1 MPRFLLRG
9 VLDAD
14 EHGFLNSPGLPVYFF
29 VDNAELVGIY
39 GVSCGSAVK
48 MHGGGG
54 LEMFLNPFTQGPARF
69 PYIGTGAVDVGA
81 LILVNDACLVGFGVL
96 VLGIA
101 QSCPE
106 GVGPLEVDLDTSS
119 LQFLEFVCCFGNVG
133 DYYGGLVVAV
143 VGGVAVG
150 GGGGCCLVGMVEL
163 VLPLVK
169 GPGRELA
176 VVGGLF

>member
-1 MPRFLLRG
+1 ML
-9 VLDAD
+9 
-14 EHGFLNSPGLPVYFF
+14 
-29 VDNAELVGIY
+29 
-39 GVSCGSAVK
+39 
-48 MHGGGG
+48 
-54 LEMFLNPFTQGPARF
+54 LNPFTQGPARF
-69 PYIGTGAVDVGA
+69 PYVGTGAVDVGA

-119 LQFLEFVCCFGNVG
+119 FAKFLEFVCCFGNVG

-143 VGGVAVG
+143 VGWVAVG
-150 GGGGCCLVGMVEL
+150 GGQCCLVGMVEL

-176 VVGGLF
+176 VVEGCFDVL

>member
-1 MPRFLLRG
+1 MKCSLTL
-9 VLDAD
+9 
-14 EHGFLNSPGLPVYFF
+14 SPGTCQIPLCR
-29 VDNAELVGIY
+29 DWGSWCGGID
-39 GVSCGSAVK
+39 
-48 MHGGGG
+48 
-54 LEMFLNPFTQGPARF
+54 
-69 PYIGTGAVDVGA
+69 IGNG
-81 LILVNDACLVGFGVL
+81 IL

-106 GVGPLEVDLDTSS
+106 GVGPLEVNLDTSS
-119 LQFLEFVCCFGNVG
+119 FAKFLEFVCCFGNVG

-150 GGGGCCLVGMVEL
+150 GGFGGGGWCLVGMVEL

-176 VVGGLF
+176 VVEGCFDVL